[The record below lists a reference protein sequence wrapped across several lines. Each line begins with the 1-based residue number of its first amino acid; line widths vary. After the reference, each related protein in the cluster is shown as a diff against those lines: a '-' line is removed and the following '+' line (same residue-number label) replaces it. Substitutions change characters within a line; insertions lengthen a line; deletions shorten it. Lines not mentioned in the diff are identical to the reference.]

1 MKFDISKVLGILII
15 GCQNFG
21 IQDMDV
27 DEETEVG
34 ILLKVNYIF

>member
-1 MKFDISKVLGILII
+1 MKFDISKASGISTT

-27 DEETEVG
+27 DEET
-34 ILLKVNYIF
+34 